1 MSSRWLQYIQMIE
14 HITVHFL
21 KRIDWPLSVMV
32 ISYSDNI
39 KEYKTSAV

>member
-14 HITVHFL
+14 HIAVRFL
-21 KRIDWPLSVMV
+21 KRMDWPLSVTV
-32 ISYSDNI
+32 ISYLDNI